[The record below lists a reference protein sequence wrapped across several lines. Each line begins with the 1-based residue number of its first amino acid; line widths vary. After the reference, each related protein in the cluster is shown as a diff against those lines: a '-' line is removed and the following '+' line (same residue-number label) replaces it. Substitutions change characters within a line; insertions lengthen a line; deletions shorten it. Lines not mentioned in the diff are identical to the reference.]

1 MNENL
6 NRLPEKVF
14 AWGAI
19 GQIKH
24 IRVLTE
30 HYGSKLLAIFDDNPD
45 AKSPWDDV
53 PIYYGW
59 EGFLKWLEE
68 QDKASLGFSIGIG
81 GTGARYR
88 LELHEKMVG
97 LGVSPVTMAHPSV
110 IISENA
116 VIGEGSQIMAGSIIG
131 PDAELGTSCII
142 NAQVNIDHDCK
153 LGNGVEISPGATL
166 CGMVSVGDMAWIA
179 AGATVLPGV
188 KIGEEAIV
196 GAGAVVNKDVTA
208 GTTVVGMPARPL
220 SRKS

>member
-68 QDKASLGFSIGIG
+68 QDK
-81 GTGARYR
+81 TG
-88 LELHEKMVG
+88 
-97 LGVSPVTMAHPSV
+97 
-110 IISENA
+110 
-116 VIGEGSQIMAGSIIG
+116 
-131 PDAELGTSCII
+131 
-142 NAQVNIDHDCK
+142 
-153 LGNGVEISPGATL
+153 
-166 CGMVSVGDMAWIA
+166 
-179 AGATVLPGV
+179 LPGV